1 MSRLSSDHSRS
12 YSQSSRSRSG
22 PHAPDSMQHPSTP
35 GRSSNPNIFADEYS
49 LEPLESEQS
58 TLTPRSPSVSSIASS
73 HTLRSSLPHHQ
84 KPYNTSTDDNDNELL
99 ENPFRDDAR
108 VSFEEDT
115 ARRSSLP
122 QKGFDLSYRNSVTSN
137 STAHSTAQR
146 SQSTSSRFSLPPRAL
161 SPYTGAT
168 GPSHPYAMY
177 PQVGVSRSPSVA
189 TISTIRPVDGP
200 LIDSNGPQHPYA
212 MYSQN
217 VVVEEGLDDPI
228 IPMGFPGHNLEA
240 YHRPPN
246 RAADD
251 VGDLIG
257 PDGYTE
263 QLPPYTRYPEGASPK
278 LEPSVVALPDA
289 PAIPSQ
295 PSGNSER
302 DPAASDTSSRTMVP
316 GVMATGTVA
325 AGSMAAGA
333 MTTGNQPAERGVGGP
348 NGQPPTGV
356 MAFEEKLK
364 RRGQKKVC
372 CGLPVWTLVLI
383 SVVMLVGGSI
393 GGAIGG
399 VLGAKKAAED
409 ASDSEETHYTTVTVP
424 PRTDATPITATP
436 YNLPP
441 IPTGTYA
448 IPAAPKNQSKFC
460 IQDQDQT
467 PTWGCYNQKPIPI
480 EIGGDENDRTIDFYS
495 NPLPKTV
502 TYGAQAPFFTQDSMP
517 LDLVM
522 DTSDLSLGPALNF
535 LTFFDKLIVLPED
548 TFSTSD
554 LSTRSISEDEIFAG
568 VHHRKRS
575 SDVGDRP
582 WFCWWNSTVME
593 FFLYVNETT
602 KESRYSSSESISSS
616 NSSDD
621 DDSKVYTTDSLSRR
635 GDSSISN
642 YPRRIKMEEKRD
654 NAEAHDPYCQ
664 QMQVMD
670 NGAFATLSPE
680 TIAVS
685 VNEPTPVS
693 TYKGDGSAT
702 ATWTAKAQYQS
713 ICYCVSLTD

>member
-1 MSRLSSDHSRS
+1 MSGRLSSDHSRS
-12 YSQSSRSRSG
+12 FSQSSRSRSG
-22 PHAPDSMQHPSTP
+22 PHAPDSMHDPSAS
-35 GRSSNPNIFADEYS
+35 GRSSNPNVFADEYS
-49 LEPLESEQS
+49 LEPLESERS
-58 TLTPRSPSVSSIASS
+58 TLTPRSPSISSIASS

-84 KPYNTSTDDNDNELL
+84 KPYNISANDNDNELL

-137 STAHSTAQR
+137 STIHSTAQR
-146 SQSTSSRFSLPPRAL
+146 SQSTSSRFSLPLRAL

-189 TISTIRPVDGP
+189 TTSTIRPVDGP
-200 LIDSNGPQHPYA
+200 LIESNGPQHPYG

-217 VVVEEGLDDPI
+217 VVVEEGLDDSI
-228 IPMGFPGHNLEA
+228 IPLGFPGHNHEA
-240 YHRPPN
+240 YQRPPN
-246 RAADD
+246 GAADD
-251 VGDLIG
+251 VGDLVG

-263 QLPPYTRYPEGASPK
+263 QLPPYSRYPEGASPE

-289 PAIPSQ
+289 PIISNQ

-302 DPAASDTSSRTMVP
+302 EAATSDTSSRTV
-316 GVMATGTVA
+316 VAGTVT
-325 AGSMAAGA
+325 AGAMAAGA
-333 MTTGNQPAERGVGGP
+333 LAGGTQSSERGRGAPDGP
-348 NGQPPTGV
+348 PPTGV

-383 SVVMLVGGSI
+383 SVVMIVGGSI

-399 VLGAKKAAED
+399 ILGAKKAAED
-409 ASDSEETHYTTVTVP
+409 ANDSPETTILTMTVP
-424 PRTDATPITATP
+424 PRTDATPLTATP
-436 YNLPP
+436 YNMPP
-441 IPTGTYA
+441 IPTGRFA

-460 IQDQDQT
+460 ILDQDQT
-467 PTWGCYNQKPIPI
+467 PSWGCYSQKPIPI
-480 EIGGDENDRTIDFYS
+480 EIGGDKTDRTIDFYS
-495 NPLPKTV
+495 DPLPKTL
-502 TYGAQAPFFTQDSMP
+502 TYGAQAPFFTQTSMP

-522 DTSDLSLGPALNF
+522 DTSDFSLGPALNF
-535 LTFFDKLIVLPED
+535 FTFFDKLVVVPED
-548 TFSTSD
+548 TFSSSD
-554 LSTRSISEDEIFAG
+554 LSARTVSEDEVFAG
-568 VHHRKRS
+568 IHHRKRS

-593 FFLYVNETT
+593 FFLYINETT
-602 KESRYSSSESISSS
+602 KESRYSSSDSSS
-616 NSSDD
+616 SSKSSDD

-635 GDSSISN
+635 DSSLSN

-654 NAEAHDPYCQ
+654 NAEAHAPYCQ

-670 NGAFATLSPE
+670 SGTFVTVSPE
-680 TIAVS
+680 TVGIS
-685 VNEPTPVS
+685 VNEPTA
-693 TYKGDGSAT
+693 TTTTGQYGSAT
-702 ATWTAKAQYQS
+702 QTAKAQYQS